1 MTRVP
6 ISFTVRGTF
15 DWGSLP
21 GFTQRVHAVSTAE
34 SDCFRLDLGGL
45 EFCEPVGLACLAAG
59 IHYLQLREQAC
70 VEVIRPSRSDVSGY
84 LERLGLFEMLGE
96 KDLYPYQRRR
106 PDGRF
111 VELTRLGAAS
121 DVPEA
126 TTAVCAVFQHQ
137 FALAD
142 EARRA
147 VDTILSEIVENVFHH
162 AQSPTGAYLC
172 CQTYDNRISA
182 AIVDLGVGI
191 RTRFSDTETL
201 LDLVKKHGGPL
212 HAAIAPKV
220 TSRPAHNSGYGL
232 ALTSG
237 LVRLNEGKFGIY
249 SLTDRLSQTGLNIHE
264 HESTARW
271 PGTVV
276 TFTLYRDRPLDIET
290 LYKEVWP
297 SDPEDELD
305 FFDD

>member
-1 MTRVP
+1 MIREP
-6 ISFTVRGTF
+6 ITFAVRGKF

-34 SDCFRLDLGGL
+34 SDRFRLDLGDL

-59 IHYLQLREQAC
+59 IHYLQLREQSC
-70 VEVIRPSRSDVSGY
+70 VEVISPMRDNVRGY

-96 KDLYPYQRRR
+96 KDLYAYQRRS

-111 VELTRLGAAS
+111 VELTRLGAVK
-121 DVPEA
+121 DVSGA
-126 TTAVCAVFQHQ
+126 TTAVCEVFQRQ
-137 FALAD
+137 LGLTD
-142 EARRA
+142 PSRRA
-147 VDTILSEIVENVFHH
+147 IDTILSEVTENVFHH

-172 CQTYDNRISA
+172 CQSYENRISA

-191 RTRFSDTETL
+191 RTRFSDTDEL
-201 LDLVKKHGGPL
+201 MDLMTRHGGPL
-212 HAAIAPKV
+212 QAAIAPKV

-232 ALTSG
+232 ALASG
-237 LVRLNEGKFGIY
+237 LVRLNDGKLGIY
-249 SLTDRLSQTGLNIHE
+249 SLTDRLSQNGGEVAE
-264 HESTARW
+264 HVAAARW

-276 TFTLYRDRPLDIET
+276 TFTLYRDKPLDIEV

-297 SDPEDELD
+297 PDSEDGLD
-305 FFDD
+305 FFND

>member
-1 MTRVP
+1 MTRDP
-6 ISFTVRGTF
+6 IFFPVRGTF

-34 SDCFRLDLGGL
+34 SDRFRLDLGGL

-59 IHYLQLREQAC
+59 IHYLQLREQTC
-70 VEVIRPSRSDVSGY
+70 VEVIRPSRADVRGY

-96 KDLYPYQRRR
+96 EDLYPYQRRS

-111 VELTRLGAAS
+111 LELTRLGAAG
-121 DVPEA
+121 DVSAA
-126 TTAVCAVFQHQ
+126 TTAVCAVFQRK
-137 FALAD
+137 FSLAD

-162 AQSPTGAYLC
+162 AQPPTGAYLC
-172 CQTYDNRISA
+172 CQSYENRISA

-191 RTRFSDTETL
+191 RTRFSDTEAL
-201 LDLVKKHGGPL
+201 LELVKKHGGPL

-232 ALTSG
+232 ALASG
-237 LVRLNEGKFGIY
+237 LVRLNEGKLGIY
-249 SLTDRLSQTGLNIHE
+249 SLTDRLSQTGVDISE
-264 HESTARW
+264 HEATARW

-276 TFTLYRDRPLDIET
+276 AFTLYRDRPLDIGT

-297 SDPEDELD
+297 PDSEDGLD